1 MGVDEV
7 SMFVDE
13 VTMSVDERSR
23 QVETEQVSILLT
35 LLQTYRLL
43 KGAKGDLKVS
53 FEVERVLRR
62 YRSLKRKS
70 DELGQ
75 AWPRA

>member
-53 FEVERVLRR
+53 FEVKRVLRR

-70 DELGQ
+70 NELGQ